1 MGLRWRG
8 KGYSSTR
15 VVESRVRPGVRF
27 CVLKMSFG
35 RRVELMRRVREI
47 ARRVEFLATAE
58 GVGEKMDAGLAQ
70 AEIER
75 LYVTWGLKAVS
86 GLVVDGE
93 PATPE
98 VLAETGP
105 EDLFREALA
114 LVRAETGLNEEE
126 RKN

>member
-1 MGLRWRG
+1 M
-8 KGYSSTR
+8 
-15 VVESRVRPGVRF
+15 
-27 CVLKMSFG
+27 
-35 RRVELMRRVREI
+35 
-47 ARRVEFLATAE
+47 EFLAGA
-58 GVGEKMDAGLAQ
+58 GGGGEKMDAGLAQ

>member
-1 MGLRWRG
+1 
-8 KGYSSTR
+8 
-15 VVESRVRPGVRF
+15 
-27 CVLKMSFG
+27 MSFG
-35 RRVELMRRVREI
+35 RRIELMTRVREV
-47 ARRVEFLATAE
+47 ARRMEFLAAAQ

-75 LYVTWGLKAVS
+75 LYVSWGLRGVS
-86 GLVVDGE
+86 GLVVDGR

-98 VLAETGP
+98 VLAESGP

-114 LVRAETGLNEEE
+114 VVRAETGLSEEE